1 MITNFINLLL
11 PYQEYSYPIIL
22 IILLACGLGLPVPED
37 ITLVVGGILAAYK
50 ITNFWYTVIICMVG
64 VLAGDT
70 IVYLLGRYLGNRIL
84 KTRFL
89 SRIIKV
95 RHLAMV
101 RLASY
106 KYGNYLIFFA
116 RFMPGVRTPIYFS
129 MGMFKKPFHTFFTI
143 DGIASLISVPVWVYV
158 GMLFGNNLPALERHI
173 KQMEHGILI
182 LVGALIVLIIIIH
195 FVKKKFISFIFKKAP
210 PEVIP

>member
-50 ITNFWYTVIICMVG
+50 ITNFWYTVIICLIG

-70 IVYLLGRYLGNRIL
+70 IVYLLGRFLGSKIL
-84 KTRFL
+84 KSKFL
-89 SRIIKV
+89 SKMIKV

-101 RLASY
+101 RLASF

-116 RFMPGVRTPIYFS
+116 RFMPGVRTPVYFS
-129 MGMFKKPFHTFFTI
+129 MGIFKKPFHIFFTI

-158 GMLFGNNLPALERHI
+158 GMLFGDNIPTLEHHV
-173 KQMEHGILI
+173 KQMEHGIYI
-182 LVGALIVLIIIIH
+182 LLGAVVIIIILIQLL
-195 FVKKKFISFIFKKAP
+195 KKKITAYLFKKAKT
-210 PEVIP
+210 EQ